1 MDFALYITHANM
13 RTWVPLKKSGLDYK
27 LQNEE
32 GNIEPPLY
40 YDLAFLQQCK
50 IFLMLKN
57 CITKIL

>member
-1 MDFALYITHANM
+1 MGAIK
-13 RTWVPLKKSGLDYK
+13 KKSGLDYK